1 MRVALFTETYLP
13 QINGAVTHIKMLKD
27 GLNALGH
34 HAIVVAPKA
43 VKEYSLTDDELICP
57 GLPLKKLYNNN
68 LAAPYSP
75 KREEYIRRFK
85 PDIIHIHNEFGM
97 GFSALHMAK
106 KLNVPLIYTLHSEYN
121 KYLFYIAFPGA
132 QALAEKLSYKYM
144 AHFAKNADAMISPS
158 AKAQEYL
165 KEIGVDREVIIIPNN
180 ADVDTFSMDHREEK
194 KRNDLRDSL
203 GTPHSALVFC
213 FVGRIGKEKSID
225 DLIDFWKAA
234 EIPTGRAELWI
245 IGDGPERSEL
255 QSKAKAMGLA
265 DSVRF
270 LGGMDHEQIPQYL
283 WAADFYATA
292 SLSEMHSVS
301 MLEAMAAGLP
311 VLQRLDEQNVSQ
323 IKEGVNG
330 YIYKDGAD
338 FKEKVQHLLFL
349 SDPEIKEFQKQT
361 ADSMRAHG
369 KEELAAKVLEVY
381 KTAIQDKNREKK
393 TEKKGFWGW
402 WRR

>member
-34 HAIVVAPKA
+34 QAIVVAPKA

-68 LAAPYSP
+68 LAAPYSR

-85 PDIIHIHNEFGM
+85 PDVIHIHNEFGM
-97 GFSALHMAK
+97 GFSALKMAK

-132 QALAEKLSYKYM
+132 QHLAEKLSHKYM

-165 KEIGVDREVIIIPNN
+165 KEIGVDREVIVIPNN
-180 ADVDTFSMDHREEK
+180 ADVDTFSADHRDEK
-194 KRNDLRDSL
+194 KRNELRDSL

-225 DLIDFWKAA
+225 DLIDFWAAA

-245 IGDGPERSEL
+245 IGDGPQLEEL
-255 QSKAKAMGLA
+255 RLKVKADGL
-265 DSVRF
+265 DSSVRF
-270 LGGMDHEQIPQYL
+270 LGSMEHGQIPQYL

-311 VLQRLDEQNVSQ
+311 VLQRLDEQNLSQ

-330 YIYKDGAD
+330 HIYKDGAD
-338 FKEKVQHLLFL
+338 FKAKVQHLLTM
-349 SDPEIKEFQKQT
+349 SDAEIKEFQKRT

-369 KEELAAKVLEVY
+369 KEELARKVLEVY
-381 KTAIQDKNREKK
+381 ETAIQKKKREKK
-393 TEKKGFWGW
+393 KNGKSFWDR